1 MNEQKISKAI
11 EIFKSELQGAKG
23 KFRAHVSDANGNEVD
38 IFSEDGYY
46 CTINVRSGRIK
57 GI

>member
-23 KFRAHVSDANGNEVD
+23 KFRAYASETNGSEVE
-38 IFSEDGYY
+38 IFNEDGYY
-46 CTINVRSGRIK
+46 CTINVRSGKIK

>member
-11 EIFKSELQGAKG
+11 EIFKSELAGAKG

-38 IFSEDGYY
+38 IFNEDGYY
-46 CTINVRSGRIK
+46 CTINIKSRRIR